1 MSKIAENSF
10 VNASNEAFSFV
21 FKKLGTDAEKEAA
34 GKVVYAE
41 LQQSNALAGKTLY
54 SNSEAE
60 EIAFLSEVS
69 ELYGVFES
77 RNESRNALENK
88 SKLIAVIAVEEDS
101 IERIAVMKEQQYQ
114 GIGRALL
121 YFAHEVLN
129 AEYADVYADNEPALR
144 FFEHCGLSMFDETE
158 PEAGDLMAESPH
170 KVIHLMY

>member
-1 MSKIAENSF
+1 MMSKIAENSF

-21 FKKLGTDAEKEAA
+21 LKKLEAVAEKETA
-34 GKVVYAE
+34 GKVVYAGLE
-41 LQQSNALAGKTLY
+41 QSNALAGKTLY
-54 SNSEAE
+54 TNSEAE

-69 ELYGVFES
+69 ELYGIFES
-77 RNESRNALENK
+77 ENESE
-88 SKLIAVIAVEEDS
+88 LIAVLAVEEDS
-101 IERIAVMKEQQYQ
+101 IERIAVIKEKQHR
-114 GIGRALL
+114 GIGSALL

-129 AEYADVYADNEPALR
+129 AEYADVYADNVPALR

>member
-101 IERIAVMKEQQYQ
+101 IERIAVIKAQQHQ
-114 GIGRALL
+114 GIGSALL